1 MNVLVLG
8 SGGREHA
15 LSWKIA
21 QSPLVEKVYTAPGNA
36 GTEQV
41 GENVALD
48 TKNHAGVA
56 AFCRDNGI
64 GLVVVGPDD
73 LLAEGIADSLEK
85 EHIPVFGPTKAA
97 AEIEWSKAYAKQ
109 VMQEEGI
116 PTARHRVF
124 ESSEGALAYLKT
136 QKPPYVLKADG
147 LALGKGVVIAQTK
160 EEAEEAIR
168 SMMDAKIHGEA
179 GRRIVIE
186 EYLQGLEISTHALCD
201 GERVLLFPSSKDHKR
216 IRENDEGPNTGGMGT
231 VAPVPLVPESQMKLI
246 EERILVPLLAALKKR
261 GRPFKGLLFPGI
273 MLTKYGPMVIEF
285 NARFGDP
292 ETQSYMRLMKS
303 DIVPALL
310 ASANGDLSNVALE
323 WNEGA
328 AACVVLASGGYPG
341 AYEKGKEIRGIEG
354 AEVRGTVVFHA
365 GTKLIDGKTFT
376 NGGRVLNVTAT
387 GTSLKEALDRAY
399 EGAEKISFEDMQF
412 RKDIGHTSFGESV
425 SRGPHSYGGA
435 SDGTHTSEDAS
446 SERKCSGK

>member
-1 MNVLVLG
+1 
-8 SGGREHA
+8 
-15 LSWKIA
+15 
-21 QSPLVEKVYTAPGNA
+21 
-36 GTEQV
+36 
-41 GENVALD
+41 
-48 TKNHAGVA
+48 
-56 AFCRDNGI
+56 
-64 GLVVVGPDD
+64 
-73 LLAEGIADSLEK
+73 
-85 EHIPVFGPTKAA
+85 
-97 AEIEWSKAYAKQ
+97 
-109 VMQEEGI
+109 
-116 PTARHRVF
+116 
-124 ESSEGALAYLKT
+124 
-136 QKPPYVLKADG
+136 
-147 LALGKGVVIAQTK
+147 
-160 EEAEEAIR
+160 
-168 SMMDAKIHGEA
+168 
-179 GRRIVIE
+179 
-186 EYLQGLEISTHALCD
+186 
-201 GERVLLFPSSKDHKR
+201 
-216 IRENDEGPNTGGMGT
+216 
-231 VAPVPLVPESQMKLI
+231 MKLI

-399 EGAEKISFEDMQF
+399 EGAEKISFEGRQF
-412 RKDIGHTSFGESV
+412 RRDIGKTV
-425 SRGPHSYGGA
+425 LP
-435 SDGTHTSEDAS
+435 
-446 SERKCSGK
+446 

>member
-21 QSPLVEKVYTAPGNA
+21 LSPLVEQVYIAPGNA
-36 GTEQV
+36 GTEEV
-41 GENVALD
+41 GENVLLD
-48 TKNHAGVA
+48 TKNHAAVA
-56 AFCRDNGI
+56 AFCREHAI

-73 LLAEGIADSLEK
+73 LLADGIVDFLEQ
-85 EHIPVFGPTKAA
+85 ENIPVFGPSKAA
-97 AEIEWSKAYAKQ
+97 SEIEWSKAYAKQ

-124 ESSEGALAYLKT
+124 ESSEGALAYLET

-168 SMMDAKIHGEA
+168 SMMDMRVHGEA
-179 GRRIVIE
+179 GSRIVIE
-186 EYLQGLEISTHALCD
+186 ELLEGLEISTHALCD
-201 GERVLLFPSSKDHKR
+201 GERALLFPSSKDHKR
-216 IRENDEGPNTGGMGT
+216 IYENDEGPNTGGMGT
-231 VAPVPLVPESQMKLI
+231 IAPVPVVPSEQMKLV
-246 EERILVPLLAALKKR
+246 EERIVLPLLRALKKR

-310 ASANGDLSNVALE
+310 ASAKGDLSGVTLE

-328 AACVVLASGGYPG
+328 VACIILASSGYPG
-341 AYEKGKEIRGIEG
+341 TYEKGKEISGIEVASG
-354 AEVRGTVVFHA
+354 GEVVVFHA
-365 GTKLIDGKTFT
+365 GTKRDMGTLVT
-376 NGGRVLNVTAT
+376 NGGRVLAVTAS
-387 GTSLKEALDRAY
+387 GTNLKEALDRAY
-399 EGAEKISFEDMQF
+399 EGATKISFEGAQF
-412 RKDIGHTSFGESV
+412 RSDIGASV
-425 SRGPHSYGGA
+425 F
-435 SDGTHTSEDAS
+435 
-446 SERKCSGK
+446 

>member
-21 QSPLVEKVYTAPGNA
+21 QSPLVEQVYIAPGNA
-36 GTEQV
+36 GTEEV
-41 GENVALD
+41 GENVLLD
-48 TKNHAGVA
+48 TKNHAAVA
-56 AFCRDNGI
+56 AFCREHVI

-73 LLAEGIADSLEK
+73 LLADGIVDFLEQ
-85 EHIPVFGPTKAA
+85 ENIPIFGPSKAA
-97 AEIEWSKAYAKQ
+97 SEIEWSKAYAKQ

-124 ESSEGALAYLKT
+124 ESSEGALAYLET

-168 SMMDAKIHGEA
+168 SMMDMRVHGEA
-179 GRRIVIE
+179 GSRIVIE
-186 EYLQGLEISTHALCD
+186 EFLAGLEISTHALCD
-201 GERVLLFPSSKDHKR
+201 GERALLFPSSKDHKR
-216 IRENDEGPNTGGMGT
+216 IYENDEGPNTGGMGT
-231 VAPVPLVPESQMKLI
+231 IAPVPIVPSEQMKLV
-246 EERILVPLLAALKKR
+246 EERIVLPLLRALKKR
-261 GRPFKGLLFPGI
+261 GRPFKGLLFPGV

-310 ASANGDLSNVALE
+310 ASAKGDLSGVTLE
-323 WNEGA
+323 WNDGA
-328 AACVVLASGGYPG
+328 VGCIILASGGYPG
-341 AYEKGKEIRGIEG
+341 TYEKGKEISGIEG
-354 AEVRGTVVFHA
+354 ASGAEVVVFHA
-365 GTKLIDGKTFT
+365 GTKRDMDTLVT
-376 NGGRVLNVTAT
+376 NGGRVLAVTAT
-387 GTSLKEALDRAY
+387 GTNLKEALDRAY
-399 EGAEKISFEDMQF
+399 EGTGNISFEGKQL
-412 RKDIGHTSFGESV
+412 RRDIGKSV
-425 SRGPHSYGGA
+425 LS
-435 SDGTHTSEDAS
+435 
-446 SERKCSGK
+446 